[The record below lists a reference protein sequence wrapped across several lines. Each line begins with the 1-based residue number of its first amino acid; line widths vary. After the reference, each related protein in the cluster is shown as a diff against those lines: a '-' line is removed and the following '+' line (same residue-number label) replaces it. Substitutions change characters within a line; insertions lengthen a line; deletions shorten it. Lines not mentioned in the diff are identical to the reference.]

1 MANEDEPKKIDDSSA
16 EGSREAKRT
25 DAEAAEKLLFERAIE
40 KHIDRL
46 CEVAF
51 NILRSGKKID
61 GITFGAELRRDEKDE
76 LLPLGKALKPGG
88 VVFDRLKASGVLI
101 SGANGALVIP
111 GYITAENYKDA
122 LKQAYEANGDDDA
135 EEDAK
140 EKARIAANKAN
151 AERLEA
157 LRKAEAEAARGADE
171 RRRKEEVLAAQ
182 QAVVEISE
190 PSTPAENSSPSVQP
204 ANGSGTTKV
213 ESTSPELESKLLEF
227 LKGEAIGASEAGIK
241 KFFRESV
248 SGSVSNRV
256 RSELLARLIREEKI
270 VYRDNQYRVFAKEQ
284 PAVSATSTP
293 PQPVRA
299 PEPAPVSVS
308 NIAAQK
314 KADDEAFLREFEARL
329 ATAFESQIAKTIDGK
344 NDSSTDKPLSR
355 EELRA
360 EGNKLDELVDD
371 ISDLLDKDARGRPI
385 GERLWKKI
393 GEGLNHIHQVASE
406 LERAGLVLPN
416 QGKEEMQNL
425 KNTVEARHIENSAR
439 ARDGIR
445 LIARL
450 LREEF
455 HKQGAGK
462 AKDVAVDTGVSSSS
476 LAEPIKAPV
485 IESKTEKF
493 TRKKFSSEAFLDE
506 QYHRFG
512 DSRERYL
519 GVYMGH
525 DGGNQDAFVITEHA
539 IVVADGMGNYSESGI
554 LSRLFAQ
561 KLAEAIGK
569 GASREHLEKLF
580 EPDTLKS
587 IIEAARSDPRY
598 DVQVKEWREEFAKRY
613 PGAVKGLVGKESF
626 NPFNPPKPEDK
637 ETRAATTFSLL
648 ADAPPGPD
656 GKEYLVYAVLGDS
669 PLIVIDRDSHGNILG
684 WKMVNEDAV
693 VRDAD
698 GKEKL
703 EMVSDKNVYRNSTLV
718 QLSDNRTSGV
728 GLGPQ
733 NEVQLYGLEQLRLGW
748 IEKKDNRTVVL
759 ASDSLT
765 KLLRKSPAAIE
776 VEATRLERI
785 AAMDDEAF
793 IDFVKRGLDGRFAMA
808 LNDDGTLKTGEF
820 YDERLRAKRDAES
833 WRLEAERMRKEYP
846 SLWNPDG
853 TLNILAVLQADPKE
867 LELAHDDV
875 TFVAVDAR
883 PSTSAPMDILS
894 TNPIAKPDDTLD
906 FNIDHTNFVEGSLG
920 KTLEYVSGLRAE
932 AFMVQKILE
941 RYALDHKGAESP
953 VAGRLIRRL
962 VEEILGEFESGKLH
976 PNKELTKLILAI
988 RESIKE
994 DDDARYRRNSGK
1006 PVSFVQLAEDL
1017 TAQLTAMSR
1026 EIYRK
1031 WSDERG
1037 KDAMQAEF
1045 FNLEGNELKDVSEA
1059 VSKWLTELDGESSI
1073 ADKEKREIKAELR
1086 AFQVRA
1092 HKNFDEWSR
1101 DRTEKFKS
1109 SAKPTT
1115 ADGAVSTGVPTP
1127 DLTGP
1132 VETPAA
1138 APSNSLD
1145 ASAGAVAASAPVK
1158 TEESSAPL
1166 EIKFENGEFKTSM
1179 SEAFSNP
1186 DFADFFEKFDAIK
1199 ERPWFKG
1206 KLYGPFDPKTPFGEM
1221 RFEYALKAY
1230 SLWMQSLDFF
1240 KREGAQV
1247 LMQRLGITLEVSDL
1261 KALDKPLR
1269 DLAVENPLQLIRM
1282 MESSARYREVEE
1294 DIARKENELLR
1305 LAPYDLATTERLRAD
1320 AGARLES
1327 LTELHGKVARDRN
1340 LLREKLDLGNRSL
1353 PGRILDLFRRPS
1365 GKINKDTR
1373 RREFGPLTQAE
1384 AAKIKT
1390 PFLKGLE
1397 ALWNAVRGAEQRV
1410 VDVELEKNFGKLD
1423 DEGVIRELGDTH
1435 KRYLE
1440 LSGMLEEATAAYEKI
1455 EREYQ
1460 VVVKERVRDREAVE
1474 REKEAL
1480 TQQFKNMKLGVM
1492 QMTDAF
1498 KATSDLLVNET
1509 QGLASGLLAEAG
1521 GPEGVQSAETL
1532 LSSIKRVAQLP
1543 NASEDAKRLAGLIE
1557 REIRGSVERH
1567 FAQALDSY
1575 KIGSGRVR
1583 DLNKLFLKYGERGR
1597 EAAERVFESFIKKAE
1612 DDKDTVRASSY
1623 RALRLQYREAVRQA
1637 EEEEKKPKKPQKS
1650 KHKAA

>member
-1 MANEDEPKKIDDSSA
+1 MVNEDEPKKIDDSSA

-46 CEVAF
+46 CEVGF

-88 VVFDRLKASGVLI
+88 VVFERLKASGVLI

-122 LKQAYEANGDDDA
+122 LKQAHEANGDDDA
-135 EEDAK
+135 EEEAK

-157 LRKAEAEAARGADE
+157 LRKAEAEAAREADE
-171 RRRKEEVLAAQ
+171 RRRKEEALAAQ
-182 QAVVEISE
+182 QAVVETTAS
-190 PSTPAENSSPSVQP
+190 SAPAENSSPSVQP
-204 ANGSGTTKV
+204 ANGQGTTKV

-241 KFFRESV
+241 KFF
-248 SGSVSNRV
+248 GKSVSNRV

-270 VYRDNQYRVFAKEQ
+270 VYRDNQYRVFEKEH

-293 PQPVRA
+293 PQLVRA
-299 PEPAPVSVS
+299 PEPTPVPVPD
-308 NIAAQK
+308 IAAQK
-314 KADDEAFLREFEARL
+314 KADDEAFLKEFEARL
-329 ATAFESQIAKTIDGK
+329 ANALEPQIARVIDGK
-344 NDSSTDKPLSR
+344 KDSSADKPLSR

-371 ISDLLDKDARGRPI
+371 ISDLLDRDSRGRPI

-393 GEGLNHIHQVASE
+393 GEGLNEIHQVAGE

-455 HKQGAGK
+455 HKQGADEKKKEVEINEVVVKKPREILPVLPINERVYLGSWMAGYELAKIARNEGIDLSKLTREEYAEYAIRHCAPIDDNQLRMAAEDRTATSIEEIQAGRKLRREAITDENDKKFDAFYEAMYALATAERDSKPLPRSERGIADSDGK
-462 AKDVAVDTGVSSSS
+462 RIPGVFLSTGTANSGSWIFFGINQTKEIRGGPTFKVYFSFKDLNNFTP
-476 LAEPIKAPV
+476 ERIKAFM
-485 IESKTEKF
+485 KF
-493 TRKKFSSEAFLDE
+493 
-506 QYHRFG
+506 
-512 DSRERYL
+512 
-519 GVYMGH
+519 
-525 DGGNQDAFVITEHA
+525 
-539 IVVADGMGNYSESGI
+539 
-554 LSRLFAQ
+554 
-561 KLAEAIGK
+561 LAEAGYHGGLKIVNELRGK
-569 GASREHLEKLF
+569 AAAITDQVVMHGESEADAKLALQKAREF
-580 EPDTLKS
+580 
-587 IIEAARSDPRY
+587 
-598 DVQVKEWREEFAKRY
+598 F
-613 PGAVKGLVGKESF
+613 GKELDLLSF
-626 NPFNPPKPEDK
+626 
-637 ETRAATTFSLL
+637 
-648 ADAPPGPD
+648 
-656 GKEYLVYAVLGDS
+656 GKD
-669 PLIVIDRDSHGNILG
+669 
-684 WKMVNEDAV
+684 
-693 VRDAD
+693 
-698 GKEKL
+698 
-703 EMVSDKNVYRNSTLV
+703 
-718 QLSDNRTSGV
+718 
-728 GLGPQ
+728 
-733 NEVQLYGLEQLRLGW
+733 
-748 IEKKDNRTVVL
+748 
-759 ASDSLT
+759 
-765 KLLRKSPAAIE
+765 
-776 VEATRLERI
+776 
-785 AAMDDEAF
+785 
-793 IDFVKRGLDGRFAMA
+793 DFVNGVEKSYS
-808 LNDDGTLKTGEF
+808 E
-820 YDERLRAKRDAES
+820 
-833 WRLEAERMRKEYP
+833 
-846 SLWNPDG
+846 
-853 TLNILAVLQADPKE
+853 ILAKKISDQIKARIDAGF
-867 LELAHDDV
+867 AHDDV
-875 TFVAVDAR
+875 TFVAVDTQ
-883 PSTSAPMDILS
+883 PSTLAPMDILS

-920 KTLEYVSGLRAE
+920 KTLEYVSALRAE

-1127 DLTGP
+1127 GLTGP

-1145 ASAGAVAASAPVK
+1145 ASAGAVATLAPVK
-1158 TEESSAPL
+1158 TKESSAPL

-1269 DLAVENPLQLIRM
+1269 DLAVENPLQLMRM

-1305 LAPYDLATTERLRAD
+1305 LAPYDLATTARLRAD

-1340 LLREKLDLGNRSL
+1340 LLREKLDRGNRSL

-1440 LSGMLEEATAAYEKI
+1440 LSGMLEEAMAAYEKI

-1460 VVVKERVRDREAVE
+1460 VVVKERARDREAVE

-1637 EEEEKKPKKPQKS
+1637 EEKEKKPKKPQKS